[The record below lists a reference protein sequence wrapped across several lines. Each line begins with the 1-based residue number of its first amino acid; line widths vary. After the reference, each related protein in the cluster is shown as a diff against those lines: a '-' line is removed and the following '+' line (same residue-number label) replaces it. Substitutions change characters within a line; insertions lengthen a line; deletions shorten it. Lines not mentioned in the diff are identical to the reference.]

1 MQYSI
6 IVPIF
11 WWYWG
16 SKFNESWGSGSSG
29 SSPLPDWNNR
39 NNRDDDKGSLW
50 LWILCIVMVGAMAAY
65 AAYVAFFYKTEWDEQ
80 LDQARKYGTEQVL
93 ESTHSRA
100 VKSVDTINF
109 ANYVMIPQK
118 TAERDSAR
126 YSRKISR
133 FINLSGTDY
142 LYKYIVYETPGDGYR
157 HAYYK
162 VVFDKDAFVKE
173 PKVQKALRGYE
184 QSCQQLAARRKVY
197 KPQSK

>member
-1 MQYSI
+1 MQYNI
-6 IVPIF
+6 IVPNLG
-11 WWYWG
+11 WYWG

-39 NNRDDDKGSLW
+39 NNRDDDKGALW
-50 LWILCIVMVGAMAAY
+50 LWILCIVMMGAMAAY
-65 AAYVAFFYKTEWDEQ
+65 AGYVAFFYKTEWDEQ

-142 LYKYIVYETPGDGYR
+142 LYKYVVYETPGNGYR
-157 HAYYK
+157 YGYYK
-162 VVFDKDAFVKE
+162 VGFDKDAFIEE
-173 PKVQKALRGYE
+173 PKVQKALKGYE
-184 QSCQQLAARRKVY
+184 QACQQLAARRKVY
-197 KPQSK
+197 KPQSR